1 MPHLVLAA
9 VSSTIHKVVELCFSA
24 ENVQVHCF
32 SDGNS
37 TLEYLKTQPV
47 DVLLADVSGP
57 DLDGYEICRQ
67 IKQNPGTGHVPVILM
82 VGPLED
88 FDADRAE
95 QVGCDRCLSK
105 PFRTLAL
112 VEIVK
117 DLLSMPA
124 VSGDRSRVDLGGLGT
139 LVDAPIS
146 PGSADVFSLTPSEC
160 QAPAFSYTRQCI
172 GMRRTPGDEEAGNSA
187 GNLPGKEEMDR
198 VADRLVELVRRELPR
213 LLREVAS
220 G

>member
-1 MPHLVLAA
+1 M
-9 VSSTIHKVVELCFSA
+9 SSTIHKVVELCFSA

-47 DVLLADVSGP
+47 DVLLAGVSGP
-57 DLDGYEICRQ
+57 GLDGYEICRQ

-105 PFRTLAL
+105 PFRTLEL

-124 VSGDRSRVDLGGLGT
+124 VSGDRSRVDLGALGT
-139 LVDAPIS
+139 LVDSPIS
-146 PGSADVFSLTPSEC
+146 PGSADVFFLTLSEC
-160 QAPAFSYTRQCI
+160 QAPAFSYTRQFI
-172 GMRRTPGDEEAGNSA
+172 GMRRTPGDEEAGNA
-187 GNLPGKEEMDR
+187 VGNLPGKEEMDR

>member
-47 DVLLADVSGP
+47 DVLLAGVSGP
-57 DLDGYEICRQ
+57 GLDGYEICRQ

-105 PFRTLAL
+105 PFRTLEL

-124 VSGDRSRVDLGGLGT
+124 VSGDRSRWSWEHSGRWWT
-139 LVDAPIS
+139 LRFLRGVLMC
-146 PGSADVFSLTPSEC
+146 FS
-160 QAPAFSYTRQCI
+160 
-172 GMRRTPGDEEAGNSA
+172 
-187 GNLPGKEEMDR
+187 
-198 VADRLVELVRRELPR
+198 
-213 LLREVAS
+213 
-220 G
+220 